1 MKKAADLHRIDVV
14 FQVGNWVLLKL
25 AKYRKAT
32 VAQRSSHRLSKKY
45 YGPFEVTAKV
55 RPVAYRLNLPDSAR
69 IHNVFHVSK
78 LKKFH
83 GDPFMIVPTNFPPL
97 DNVLEDENVFE
108 GGGNDTTTNNLAHGR
123 DKRII
128 KKPSKLS
135 L

>member
-1 MKKAADLHRIDVV
+1 M
-14 FQVGNWVLLKL
+14 LLKL
-25 AKYRKAT
+25 AKYRQAT
-32 VAQRSSHRLSKKY
+32 VAQRSSHKLTKKY

-55 RPVAYRLNLPDSAR
+55 RPVAYRLNLPDSAH

-83 GDPFMIVPTNFPPL
+83 GDPFMIVPVNFLPL
-97 DNVLEDENVFE
+97 DIVLKDDHVFE
-108 GGGNDTTTNNLAHGR
+108 DGGNDTTTNDLTHGR